1 MKADRHRQDIYSSQ
15 DYEEKSTNQA
25 SSRTTTQRE
34 REIRRQRITSILIFV
49 SIVGVVVGLTYFII
63 MWQQSFQDDGG
74 TVRNDVGTKY
84 LSPAGTDLND
94 ETDWVRDYPT
104 TYADPT
110 WDGVGERPFSAQWI
124 KKAAYNLHWAE
135 TATKMG
141 KNDKEAL
148 KSAAKYY
155 EQALEIFPDIE
166 DVKAPLANIYLQLER
181 YEEAIVLFENIPEK
195 ELTHN
200 LLNNLGIALT
210 TAGKYEQAETC
221 LMQALEKQP
230 DYAAAMRNLATLY
243 KEQNI
248 PAKAIDAYERY
259 LTVHKDDANA
269 PSTRNA
275 YGLYMIQIKD
285 WKRAA
290 EQFRILT
297 EELPGE
303 AINYKL
309 LAEAEKQL
317 GNTAAALAALER
329 FNLLTDS
336 SSE

>member
-1 MKADRHRQDIYSSQ
+1 MKADRHRQDIYSGQ

-25 SSRTTTQRE
+25 SSRTTTQHQ
-34 REIRRQRITSILIFV
+34 REIRRQQIISIVIFV
-49 SIVGVVVGLTYFII
+49 SIVGVVVGLTYLII
-63 MWQQSFQDDGG
+63 MWQESFQDDGD

-84 LSPAGTDLND
+84 IPLLND

-110 WDGVGERPFSAQWI
+110 WDGEGERPLSAEWI
-124 KKAAYNLHWAE
+124 KKAALNIHWAE
-135 TATKMG
+135 TAVG
-141 KNDKEAL
+141 LSKNDKEAL
-148 KSAAKYY
+148 KTAAKYY
-155 EQALEIFPDIE
+155 EQVLEIFPDIE
-166 DVKAPLANIYLQLER
+166 DVKAPLADVYLQLER

-195 ELTHN
+195 ERTHN
-200 LLNNLGIALT
+200 LLNNMGIALT

-221 LMQALEKQP
+221 LKQALEKQP
-230 DYAAAMRNLATLY
+230 DYAAAMKNLATLY
-243 KEQNI
+243 KEQNV
-248 PAKAIDAYERY
+248 PTKAIDAYEKY
-259 LTVHKDDANA
+259 LEAHKEDVNIH
-269 PSTRNA
+269 STRNA

-317 GNTAAALAALER
+317 GNTATALAALER
-329 FNLLTDS
+329 FNQLTDS
-336 SSE
+336 SNQ

>member
-1 MKADRHRQDIYSSQ
+1 MKADRHRQDIYSGQ

-25 SSRTTTQRE
+25 SSRTTTQHQ
-34 REIRRQRITSILIFV
+34 REIRRQQAISIVIFV
-49 SIVGVVVGLTYFII
+49 SIVGVVVGLTYLIM
-63 MWQQSFQDDGG
+63 MWQESFQDDGD

-94 ETDWVRDYPT
+94 EIDWVRDYPT

-124 KKAAYNLHWAE
+124 KKAAYNIHWAE
-135 TATKMG
+135 TATRMG
-141 KNDKEAL
+141 INDKEAL

-166 DVKAPLANIYLQLER
+166 DVKPPLANIYLQLER

-195 ELTHN
+195 ERTHN

-221 LMQALEKQP
+221 LMQALEMQP
-230 DYAAAMRNLATLY
+230 DYAAAMKNLATLY
-243 KEQNI
+243 KEQNV
-248 PAKAIDAYERY
+248 PTKAIDAYESY
-259 LTVHKDDANA
+259 LTVHKEDAG
-269 PSTRNA
+269 TRYA
-275 YGLYMIQIKD
+275 YGLYMIQTKD
-285 WKRAA
+285 WKRAV

-329 FNLLTDS
+329 FNQLTES
-336 SSE
+336 SNK